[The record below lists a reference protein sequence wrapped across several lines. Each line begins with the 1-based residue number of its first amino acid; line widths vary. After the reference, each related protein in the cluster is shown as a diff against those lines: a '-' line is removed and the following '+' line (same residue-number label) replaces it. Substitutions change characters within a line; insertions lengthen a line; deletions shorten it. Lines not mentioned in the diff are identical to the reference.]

1 MNGLI
6 RKTRLLA
13 IVLGVC
19 ATSALA
25 QQSLEWMKEMPGGS
39 PSGMTTLVPG
49 ANDAAPAAKAD
60 LKYRAKIHTELA
72 AAYFEAGAM
81 KVALDEIRLALDADP
96 NFVQAYSLRGLIY
109 GNLKENAKADEDF
122 RKALSLKPNDP
133 DVNNNFGWYL
143 CHSDRARQSIAYFL
157 NALKDPLY
165 DTPDVAYFNAG
176 ACAMK
181 AGDLDGAQ
189 NYLLNAMRLARGP
202 APGTRVLMADLLYRR
217 GNFDE
222 AKVYLAEAIKAMDT
236 PSAEALWL
244 GLRIERRLGNK
255 AGEGGYA
262 AQLRSRYPT
271 SPEYQSFLKG
281 NFE

>member
-60 LKYRAKIHTELA
+60 PKYRAKIHTELA

-109 GNLKENAKADEDF
+109 GNLKENAKAD
-122 RKALSLKPNDP
+122 
-133 DVNNNFGWYL
+133 
-143 CHSDRARQSIAYFL
+143 
-157 NALKDPLY
+157 
-165 DTPDVAYFNAG
+165 
-176 ACAMK
+176 
-181 AGDLDGAQ
+181 
-189 NYLLNAMRLARGP
+189 
-202 APGTRVLMADLLYRR
+202 
-217 GNFDE
+217 
-222 AKVYLAEAIKAMDT
+222 
-236 PSAEALWL
+236 
-244 GLRIERRLGNK
+244 
-255 AGEGGYA
+255 
-262 AQLRSRYPT
+262 
-271 SPEYQSFLKG
+271 
-281 NFE
+281 